1 MNRYLLIAAFLCCSA
16 LAALAQSVDLKL
28 NVGGLL
34 TLSPGGTLEL
44 GIAPQHS
51 AALSVNYAWN
61 DFGIEEFDYRNTRV
75 IGDYRYYVSPREG
88 ADRFFVGGYGKFGN
102 LVITEEET
110 GNQTAL
116 NRVAIGLTAG
126 HKWVYGSGFVLDLFG
141 GFGKAFLNGET
152 GNEIFDR
159 AIGAISLFD
168 VREGIGVGWR
178 F

>member
-1 MNRYLLIAAFLCCSA
+1 MTRFPFILVLFLLLSTHIT
-16 LAALAQSVDLKL
+16 AQSVDLKL

-44 GIAPQHS
+44 GIAQQHS
-51 AALSVNYAWN
+51 AGLSVHYAWN

-159 AIGAISLFD
+159 AITAISLFD
-168 VREGIGVGWR
+168 VRVGIGVGWR